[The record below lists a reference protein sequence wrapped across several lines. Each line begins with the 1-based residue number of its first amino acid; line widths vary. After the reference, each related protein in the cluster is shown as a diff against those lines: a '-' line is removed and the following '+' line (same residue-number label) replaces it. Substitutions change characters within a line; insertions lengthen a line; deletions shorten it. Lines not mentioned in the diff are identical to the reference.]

1 MNGGA
6 ERNHDISRR
15 TVLAAVGGSVAAG
28 LAGCSGDGGS
38 NGNGGGDGT
47 DDGDG
52 GADGG
57 DGGTDGGDGGDGAT
71 GGLNIPGIESVTVAG
86 GNITVRRSEESDV
99 DGVRLYGPD
108 NQQMKR
114 GGASF
119 NNIQRE
125 TNYSISKRS
134 VVDTENYAGWPSGT
148 YTLEA
153 YAAGGS
159 QVGTGPIT
167 LERSFEVVGAEIG
180 TRATH
185 GTFVRFEIRNTG
197 DLPVGFNRIR
207 VLEST
212 AIEGYT
218 ELGGGSSDG
227 VVLSSDEIEIRGSP
241 INPGNAG
248 TVHGSVEFTYVSRKM
263 EEEGLDETPSI
274 PPCDDWEVER
284 TYELLGSAGT
294 AKTVNVTARV
304 GGSAE
309 NVRGTAFKC
318 GTVELLDYNT
328 ADG

>member
-15 TVLAAVGGSVAAG
+15 TVLAAVGGSVATG

-38 NGNGGGDGT
+38 NGNGGGVGT
-47 DDGDG
+47 DDGG
-52 GADGG
+52 PN
-57 DGGTDGGDGGDGAT
+57 GGDGATGGDGTT

-125 TNYSISKRS
+125 INYSISKRS

-159 QVGTGPIT
+159 QVGTGSIT
-167 LERSFEVVGAEIG
+167 MERSFEVVGAEIG
-180 TRATH
+180 TRTGH

-218 ELGGGSSDG
+218 ALGGGSSDG

-241 INPGNAG
+241 INPGNTG
-248 TVHGSVEFTYVSRKM
+248 TVHGSVEFTYVNRKM
-263 EEEGLDETPSI
+263 EEEGYEPFETPSI
-274 PPCDDWEVER
+274 PPCDGWEVER
-284 TYELLGSAGT
+284 TYELVGAAGT
-294 AKTVNVTARV
+294 AKTVNVTASV
-304 GGSAE
+304 GGAAE